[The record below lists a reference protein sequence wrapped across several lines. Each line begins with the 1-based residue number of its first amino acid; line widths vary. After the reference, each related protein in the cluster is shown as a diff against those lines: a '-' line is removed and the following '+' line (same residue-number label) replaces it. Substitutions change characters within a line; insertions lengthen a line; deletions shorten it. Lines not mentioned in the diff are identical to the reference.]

1 MNMGTL
7 SVIATPI
14 GNLEDMTLR
23 ALRILKECDTVLCE
37 DTRVTAKLLNR
48 YEIKKP
54 MLSYHAHSKL
64 TKNEKILSMLE
75 EGKHLVLVSDAGTPA
90 ISDPGAHLVDV
101 IRKELPEV
109 KIEAIAGPSSLTAA
123 LSVSGI
129 HADRFL
135 FMGFLPHKKG
145 RQKTLDEAVELN
157 YTVVFFESPHR
168 IVKLLL
174 ELKTRAPER
183 RVAVLQELTKMFETA
198 TTGTVAEVADKFE
211 RGDIPARGEFVVVLA
226 ST

>member
-1 MNMGTL
+1 MGTL

-23 ALRILKECDTVLCE
+23 SLRILKECDTVLCE

-75 EGKHLVLVSDAGTPA
+75 EGKHLALVSDAGTPA
-90 ISDPGAHLVDV
+90 ISDPGAHLVDL
-101 IRKELPEV
+101 IRKELPET

-129 HADRFL
+129 HADQFL

-145 RQKTLDEAVELN
+145 RQKTLDQTIDSK

-174 ELKTRAPER
+174 ELKKRAPER
-183 RVAVLQELTKMFETA
+183 RVAVMQELTKMFETA
-198 TTGTVAEVADKFE
+198 TTGTVGEVADRFE
-211 RGDIPARGEFVVVLA
+211 KGDIPARGEFVVVLA